1 MKNRRNLIIFFLGCV
16 VGGIIYLLVSL
27 LPILNWKGGFI
38 LIDYIV
44 YLLVILMIS
53 WDLVSIFKVL
63 SGKYTSIFVR
73 YFTVASIFPDQLKNL
88 SENKEKEKKF
98 KSLVISNEMLHI
110 LITLFLLGGSLSN
123 RIPNIVWI
131 CLFSYHAISMV
142 IRYITRKLLESDS

>member
-1 MKNRRNLIIFFLGCV
+1 M
-16 VGGIIYLLVSL
+16 
-27 LPILNWKGGFI
+27 
-38 LIDYIV
+38 IDYIV

-53 WDLVSIFKVL
+53 WDLVSIFKVF

-73 YFTVASIFPDQLKNL
+73 YFTVASIFPNQLKNL

-123 RIPNIVWI
+123 PTPKIVWI
-131 CLFSYHAISMV
+131 FLFSYHASSMFF
-142 IRYITRKLLESDS
+142 RYRARKLLESDS